1 VPVTGEGIEPT
12 AISYRATAE
21 QIEAYGAGTGQ
32 GLRITIVDD
41 EDDGGSTWDDVAVE
55 RLG

>member
-12 AISYRATAE
+12 AISYRAMAE
-21 QIEAYGAGTGQ
+21 QIEAFGAGTGR

>member
-1 VPVTGEGIEPT
+1 MPVTGEGIEPT

-21 QIEAYGAGTGQ
+21 QMEAYGAGTGR